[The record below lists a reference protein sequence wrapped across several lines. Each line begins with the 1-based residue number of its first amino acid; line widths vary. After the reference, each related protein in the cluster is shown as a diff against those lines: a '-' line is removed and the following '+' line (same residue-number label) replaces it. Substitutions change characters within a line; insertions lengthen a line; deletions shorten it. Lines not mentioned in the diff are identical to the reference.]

1 MMQRL
6 HIYAGEDGR
15 AHWAGLT
22 PEALNQ
28 FGGQVTQP
36 ARLEIADAPVSAG
49 FASSARREI
58 MIVLCGVHEFGAAE
72 GTRRLFPGDM
82 IVFEDTSG
90 QGHTFEA
97 IGKEKAISLRFP
109 LDA

>member
-6 HIYAGEDGR
+6 HIFPGEDGKS
-15 AHWAGLT
+15 HWAGLT

-28 FGGQVTQP
+28 FGGQVNGS
-36 ARLEIADAPVSAG
+36 ARVEILDAPVSRG
-49 FASSARREI
+49 QVPPDRRELV
-58 MIVLCGVHEFGAAE
+58 IVLCGIHEFGAAE

-82 IVFEDTSG
+82 IVIEDTSG
-90 QGHTFEA
+90 PGHTFEA

-109 LDA
+109 LGS